1 MLPPP
6 GLVHPVLSA
15 KNTLLPVSACRSML
29 PTELTSLHVLLCN
42 FSNALCLTQI
52 SPLWIPWPLASLL
65 NQSMCFSSPFHTTAY
80 SWVARTSSSSC
91 PHNFHSSTETVSRVT
106 DPQQTLAELG
116 SCCKMLSRSS
126 TQRKPR
132 IRNHTSSSSL
142 CP

>member
-15 KNTLLPVSACRSML
+15 KNALLPVSACRSML
-29 PTELTSLHVLLCN
+29 PTELTSLRVLLCN
-42 FSNALCLTQI
+42 FSNAVFDTDL
-52 SPLWIPWPLASLL
+52 SPLDPMALGFPLKPIHVL
-65 NQSMCFSSPFHTTAY
+65 SSPFHTAAY
-80 SWVARTSSSSC
+80 SWVARTNSSSC

-116 SCCKMLSRSS
+116 SCCKMLSRRS
-126 TQRKPR
+126 TWRKPR
-132 IRNHTSSSSL
+132 IRNHMSSSSS